1 MDQSLMPTDLPHI
14 ILLLSRLLLG
24 GLFVFAGIRHMFL
37 IPVLTQMIA
46 ARGVPLPR
54 AVLLAGSAFQFIAGL
69 LVIFGLFL
77 PIAAFGLVLFTLAA
91 SVMLLNFWDM
101 EGQPR
106 QNTINVWLSN
116 MAIIGGLMITAAQGM

>member
-1 MDQSLMPTDLPHI
+1 MSTDFPHI
-14 ILLLSRLLLG
+14 VLLLGRLLLG

-46 ARGVPLPR
+46 ARGVPFPR
-54 AVLLAGSAFQFIAGL
+54 AVLLAGSAFQFAAGL
-69 LVIFGLFL
+69 LVILGLFL

-91 SVMLLNFWDM
+91 SIMLLNFWDM

-116 MAIIGGLMITAAQGM
+116 TAIIGGLMITAAQGMTP

>member
-1 MDQSLMPTDLPHI
+1 M
-14 ILLLSRLLLG
+14 
-24 GLFVFAGIRHMFL
+24 
-37 IPVLTQMIA
+37 
-46 ARGVPLPR
+46 
-54 AVLLAGSAFQFIAGL
+54 LLAGSAFQFVAGL

>member
-1 MDQSLMPTDLPHI
+1 MSTDLPHI
-14 ILLLSRLLLG
+14 VLLLGRLLLG

-37 IPVLTQMIA
+37 IPVLTEMIA
-46 ARGVPLPR
+46 ARGVPFPR
-54 AVLLAGSAFQFIAGL
+54 GVLLVGSAFQFIGGL

-77 PIAAFGLVLFTLAA
+77 PFAAFGLVLFTLTA

-116 MAIIGGLMITAAQGM
+116 IAIIGGLMITAAQGM